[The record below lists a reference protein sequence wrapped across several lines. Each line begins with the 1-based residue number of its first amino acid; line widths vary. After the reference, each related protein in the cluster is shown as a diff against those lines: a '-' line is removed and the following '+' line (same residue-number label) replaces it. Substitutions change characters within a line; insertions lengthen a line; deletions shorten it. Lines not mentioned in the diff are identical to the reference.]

1 MASLPTSM
9 HACMDNGDL
18 VKTRGN
24 GGGADDSDDDEELR
38 IALTDA

>member
-1 MASLPTSM
+1 
-9 HACMDNGDL
+9 MDNGDL